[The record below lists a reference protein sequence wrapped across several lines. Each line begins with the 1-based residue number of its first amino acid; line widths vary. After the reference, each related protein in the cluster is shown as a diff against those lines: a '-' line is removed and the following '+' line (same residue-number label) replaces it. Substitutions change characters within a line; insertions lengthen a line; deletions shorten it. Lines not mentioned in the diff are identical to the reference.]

1 MIVNSYNKLLYIN
14 SFYIL
19 QKRYREVNVEKIQ
32 KMEDKIL
39 LKLLSLDVEF
49 ITVLMF
55 IILKKYMNT
64 RKQSNFQNGR
74 KL

>member
-1 MIVNSYNKLLYIN
+1 MTGEFLTK
-14 SFYIL
+14 
-19 QKRYREVNVEKIQ
+19 

-55 IILKKYMNT
+55 IILKKYM
-64 RKQSNFQNGR
+64 KY
-74 KL
+74 